1 MYLSRWWHPV
11 ASDTLAYASKGLVLN
26 PIVASAIYLSNTP
39 IVETIRVSYGTQDIP
54 KDERAG
60 WSYDASL
67 NAIFLGPDFQ
77 LDMSQPDGTK
87 IQAHFDTTT
96 YNENLT
102 VKK

>member
-1 MYLSRWWHPV
+1 MTFK
-11 ASDTLAYASKGLVLN
+11 SDTLAYGSQGLCSHLFSLQR
-26 PIVASAIYLSNTP
+26 VASAIYLSNAP

-87 IQAHFDTTT
+87 IQAYFDATT
-96 YNENLT
+96 YNQNLT